1 MTALDDFYGPNAGYV
16 AELLERYQ
24 RDPGAIDEAT
34 RRELA
39 AWLDVPGAE
48 APAPRAI
55 PGVEVAGA
63 AAAAELAQNIRL
75 YGHRVALLDPL
86 GAASPN
92 DPLLEAHGLTE
103 ADLARLPASVV
114 GGVVGARSRNAA
126 EAIARLRRIYG
137 TTSGYE
143 FAHIQAPAERAW
155 LFDAVEGEWFRP
167 PNEPVDEPALL
178 ARLTEVSAF
187 ERFLH
192 RAYPG
197 QTRFSIEGLGMMIPM

>member
-1 MTALDDFYGPNAGYV
+1 MSPLDDFYGPNAGYV

-24 RDPGAIDEAT
+24 RDPGGLDEAT

-39 AWLDVPGAE
+39 AWLERPAE
-48 APAPRAI
+48 EPATRAI

-86 GAASPN
+86 GGAPAA
-92 DPLLEAHGLTE
+92 DPLLEGHGLTE

-114 GGVVGARSRNAA
+114 GGVVGAWARNAA
-126 EAIARLRRIYG
+126 EAIAHLRRIYC

-143 FAHIQAPAERAW
+143 FAHVQVPAERAW
-155 LFDAVEGEWFRP
+155 LLDAVEGERYRP
-167 PNEPVDEPALL
+167 PIDPVDERAL
-178 ARLTEVSAF
+178 
-187 ERFLH
+187 
-192 RAYPG
+192 
-197 QTRFSIEGLGMMIPM
+197 